1 MGNDTGEREKPAPKK
16 RFGLKRR
23 AHELGGLEARV
34 KLKPEIFRQYD
45 IRGIVD
51 KDLTPETV
59 EILGRAIGTYFR
71 QHSRSH
77 VAVGMD
83 CRLSS
88 PAFSES
94 LITGLISTGCD
105 VTELGTIPTPL
116 LYFAIFYKK
125 IEAGVMITGSHN
137 PPEYN
142 GFKMMAGEDT
152 LYGPDIQDIYRIVET
167 AAFIQDKTG
176 TKKKYDIVPEY
187 SDYVVENINLAK
199 GLKVV
204 VDAGNG
210 TGGVVAVPILRSL
223 GCEVIDLFCEM
234 DGHFPNHHPD
244 PTLPEA
250 LETLIAEVIES
261 GADAGIAFDGD
272 ADRIGVIDDRGKIIW
287 GDQLMI
293 LFARDILPSNPGA
306 PVISEVKASK
316 LLYEVIERLGG
327 QPIMWKTGH
336 SFIKKKIKQEKA
348 LFAGEMS
355 GHIFFADRFFGF
367 DDAIYSAAR
376 LLEILSRSEKKLSEK
391 LADLPRTF
399 HTPEIRV
406 YASDAVKF
414 KIVELVKKD
423 LARKHPIVDIDG
435 VRAQFPNGWGLVR
448 ASNTQDVLVLR
459 FEADTEQDLEAIRN
473 EVEKAV
479 ERAIQRLENT

>member
-1 MGNDTGEREKPAPKK
+1 M
-16 RFGLKRR
+16 
-23 AHELGGLEARV
+23 
-34 KLKPEIFRQYD
+34 KLKKEIFRQYD

-59 EILGRAIGTYFR
+59 ETLGKGIGTYFR
-71 QHSRSH
+71 RHNRSRA
-77 VAVGMD
+77 AVGMD

-88 PAFSES
+88 PVFSES
-94 LITGLISTGCD
+94 LSKGLLSTGCD
-105 VTELGTIPTPL
+105 VIDLGTIPTPL

-125 IEAGVMITGSHN
+125 IDAGVMITGSHN

-142 GFKMMAGEDT
+142 GFKMMSGEDT
-152 LYGPDIQDIYRIVET
+152 LYGPDIQDIYRIIESD
-167 AAFIQDKTG
+167 AFILG
-176 TKKKYDIVPEY
+176 EPGEKKKYDIVPEY
-187 SDYVVENINLAK
+187 SDYVVENVNLDK
-199 GLKVV
+199 RLKVV

-210 TGGVVAVPILRSL
+210 TGGVVAVPILKKL
-223 GCEVIDLFCEM
+223 GCDVIELFCEM
-234 DGHFPNHHPD
+234 DGRFPNHHPD

-250 LETLIAEVIES
+250 LETLIAEVTES

-272 ADRIGVIDDRGKIIW
+272 ADRIGVIDDKGNIIW

-306 PVISEVKASK
+306 AVISEVKASK
-316 LLYEVIERLGG
+316 LLYAEIERLGG
-327 QPIMWKTGH
+327 RPIMWKTGH

-367 DDAIYSAAR
+367 DDAIYSSAR

-391 LADLPRTF
+391 LTDLPQTF

-414 KIVELVKKD
+414 KIVEMVKQE
-423 LARKHPIVDIDG
+423 LAEKYPIVDIDG

-448 ASNTQDVLVLR
+448 ASNTQEVLVLR
-459 FEADTEQDLEAIRN
+459 FEADTEQDLQSIRK
-473 EVEKAV
+473 EVEKTV